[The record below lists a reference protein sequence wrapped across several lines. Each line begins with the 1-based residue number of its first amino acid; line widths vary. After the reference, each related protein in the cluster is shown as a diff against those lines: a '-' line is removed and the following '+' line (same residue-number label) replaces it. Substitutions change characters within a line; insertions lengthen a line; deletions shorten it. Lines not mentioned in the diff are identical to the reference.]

1 MPVEKHSKMKPE
13 SDPVETD
20 LVRRAQ
26 AGDRSA
32 LAELVR
38 LYSPRIYSLALRIM
52 RNSEDAEDVLQETF
66 VLMMKKITQFSGR
79 SGFYTW
85 LYRVASNVALGKLR
99 EKKYSDKT
107 ISVDDP
113 EFQYLQGSQ
122 LADWPD
128 HLEEKLDDEQFRNCL
143 SRAMEDLPEH
153 YRAVFVIRDLENLST
168 RETAE
173 VLKISEANV
182 KIRLMRA
189 RLFLRDQLAHHL
201 KCVGLPYVAKS

>member
-1 MPVEKHSKMKPE
+1 MPVKKQPEMKPE

-20 LVRRAQ
+20 LVQRAQ
-26 AGDRSA
+26 TGDREA
-32 LAELVR
+32 LAELVK
-38 LYSPRIYSLALRIM
+38 LYSPRIYSLALRMM

-66 VLMMKKITQFSGR
+66 VLMINKITQFSGR

-99 EKKYSDKT
+99 EKKYREKT

-122 LADWPD
+122 LADWPA

-153 YRAVFVIRDLENLST
+153 YRAVFVMRDLENLST
-168 RETAE
+168 RETADI
-173 VLKISEANV
+173 LKISEANV

-201 KCVGLPYVAKS
+201 KCVELPYVT